1 MNTATPTI
9 QTHTSLTL
17 FASSGEP
24 LTVKVVSL
32 NLVENEDIVNEC
44 RLSFQVPFE
53 LYQCISADTLF
64 HTKPEL
70 LSPTSNGELQ
80 PDVPIQVTV
89 TLQPQLLSSLPQQ
102 TTESDTIID
111 HLAKLSQPIKDIIS
125 EHSYTKNGNE
135 SAAEASTTP
144 SPLIQTESWFGLYIK
159 QQQPSAEVTYR
170 TFWSYL
176 SPSLLAKE
184 VSSNG
189 QISATVGHLF
199 QDLIKQ
205 DETTTSAAL
214 SEAFDDLLQ
223 GLDSWVDDQLSSA
236 EATFTHLADE
246 ISQAFDGWLNSDSTT
261 ENFPSPS
268 KQPIYRAMLTFFS
281 DDDWTFTKL
290 KGEST
295 LQLAFQ
301 NEHGQWTCYAI
312 ARDQQSQFIFYSVYP
327 TIIPD
332 HQRPTIT
339 EYLTRANHGLVQ
351 GNFEFDLDNGEIR
364 YKTSLDI
371 THLSINPKAIQQ
383 LVYTNVTIMG
393 HYLPGILS
401 ILEQDIS
408 ATEAMKHLEK

>member
-1 MNTATPTI
+1 MQEVDLKLI
-9 QTHTSLTL
+9 KSQGFFS
-17 FASSGEP
+17 
-24 LTVKVVSL
+24 
-32 NLVENEDIVNEC
+32 EC
-44 RLSFQVPFE
+44 YLSFRVPFD
-53 LYQCISADTLF
+53 LYQRITTATLF
-64 HTKPEL
+64 HLKPEL
-70 LSPTSNGELQ
+70 LRPTSNGALQ
-80 PDVPIQVTV
+80 PNTPIKISVS
-89 TLQPQLLSSLPQQ
+89 LQPQLLSSLTQQ
-102 TTESDTIID
+102 GTEPTAIISY
-111 HLAKLSQPIKDIIS
+111 LSQLSRNLSSQEIDS
-125 EHSYTKNGNE
+125 GSSSVQSGTSSSNE
-135 SAAEASTTP
+135 TLAVS
-144 SPLIQTESWFGLYIK
+144 SPLLRTDSWFALYVK
-159 QQQPSAEVTYR
+159 QQQQSGEVSCR

-176 SPSLLAKE
+176 SPALLAKE

-189 QISATVGHLF
+189 QISATMGHLF
-199 QDLIKQ
+199 QELAKQ
-205 DETTTSAAL
+205 DKSEVGAAI

-223 GLDSWVDDQLSSA
+223 GLNSWLDDQLSST
-236 EATFTHLADE
+236 EETFTNLADE
-246 ISQAFDGWLNSDSTT
+246 ISQAFESWSDSDTSS
-261 ENFPSPS
+261 EAPLRPS
-268 KQPIYRAMLTFFS
+268 KQPIYRTMLTFFS
-281 DDDWTFTKL
+281 DDDWAFTKL

-332 HQRPTIT
+332 YQRPTIT

-408 ATEAMKHLEK
+408 ATEAIKHLEK